1 MRQQKNKNMIAKINL
16 NGDERMAIVL
26 GKGSTAED
34 ILNLRRSLVTYME
47 SVESGAD
54 VRDLDLDDV
63 RYYLFDLLSEM
74 ELTDAQQNA
83 LLNYFCNDFKVEPPK
98 KENCEI
104 YI

>member
-1 MRQQKNKNMIAKINL
+1 MIAKINL

-34 ILNLRRSLVTYME
+34 ILNFRRSLVTYME
-47 SVESGAD
+47 SVESGAE
-54 VRDLDLDDV
+54 VRDLDLDGV
-63 RYYLFDLLSEM
+63 RYYLFGLLDEM

-83 LLNYFCNDFKVEPPK
+83 LLNYFCSDFRVEPPK
-98 KENCEI
+98 KQNCEI

>member
-1 MRQQKNKNMIAKINL
+1 MIAKINL

-34 ILNLRRSLVTYME
+34 ILNFRRSLVTYME

-54 VRDLDLDDV
+54 VRDLDGV
-63 RYYLFDLLSEM
+63 RYYLFGLLSEM
-74 ELTDAQQNA
+74 ELTDTQQNA
-83 LLNYFCNDFKVEPPK
+83 LLNYFCGDFRVEPPK
-98 KENCEI
+98 KQNCEI